1 MKLAGKTD
9 VGRIRR
15 ENQDDFR
22 AGALPGGAAWGL
34 VCDGMGGAR
43 GGREASRG
51 ACDVIERCFQEQYS
65 RCAPGGE
72 EAFLTQALE
81 NANHYI
87 FQKSAQEEALAGM
100 GTTVVCTL
108 VRDGRAYICHAG
120 DSRAYLFHTG
130 RLHQLTHDHSY
141 VQELVDCG
149 TITPEE
155 AEHHPQKNIITRAL
169 GVDYR
174 LGPDN
179 NSVVVL
185 PGDMLLLC
193 SDGLTNAL
201 TVGEIESLLNKVNFY
216 DLPDRLID
224 AANAA
229 GGQDNITA
237 LLLGI
242 EPVEVQRHG

>member
-9 VGRIRR
+9 VGRVRR

-22 AGALPGGAAWGL
+22 AGELPGGAAWGL

-43 GGREASRG
+43 GGREASHG
-51 ACDVIERCFQEQYS
+51 ACDVIERCFQDQYGRCLPGAEEQ
-65 RCAPGGE
+65 
-72 EAFLTQALE
+72 FLTQALE

-174 LGPDN
+174 LGPDCT
-179 NSVVVL
+179 SVVVVK
-185 PGDMLLLC
+185 GDMLLLC

-201 TVGEIESLLNKVNFY
+201 PLERIEKILARAPFY
-216 DLPDRLID
+216 DLPDHLIE

-229 GGQDNITA
+229 GGPDNITA
-237 LLLGI
+237 LLLGA
-242 EPVEVQRHG
+242 EPEEARHG

>member
-9 VGRIRR
+9 VGRVRR

-22 AGALPGGAAWGL
+22 AGELPGGAAWGL

-43 GGREASRG
+43 GGREASHG
-51 ACDVIERCFQEQYS
+51 ACDVIERSFQEHYS
-65 RCAPGGE
+65 WCTAGSE
-72 EAFLTQALE
+72 EQFLTQALE
-81 NANHYI
+81 SANHYI
-87 FQKSAQEEALAGM
+87 FQKSAQEESLAGM
-100 GTTVVCTL
+100 GTTVVCAL
-108 VRDGRAYICHAG
+108 VRNGRAYICHAG

-174 LGPDN
+174 LSPDCT
-179 NSVVVL
+179 SVVVL
-185 PGDMLLLC
+185 QGDMLLLC

-201 TVGEIESLLNKVNFY
+201 PLPEIEALLAKVPFY
-216 DLPDRLID
+216 DLPDRLIE

-237 LLLGI
+237 LVLGVD
-242 EPVEVQRHG
+242 PVEVQHG